1 MQNKI
6 LFNKRAREAHNRGAS
21 SKLDQASK
29 VSPTSQVLLH
39 SDAEQCSHSAEHVKS
54 PISTTADGDLSPR
67 SRGISEVSPAETEVK
82 VTAAAAWIAKDGTA
96 TTPTYV

>member
-6 LFNKRAREAHNRGAS
+6 LFNKRAREAHHRGAS
-21 SKLDQASK
+21 SQQDRASR

-39 SDAEQCSHSAEHVKS
+39 SDAEQCSHSAEDVKT

-82 VTAAAAWIAKDGTA
+82 VTAVSWIAKDGTA